1 MGCISFWLYHFPLY
15 YRQCDFDNSSL
26 LEISLVGIAIPVG
39 NLHHCKSPDHPYCCG
54 YLTTLTRTSTKPSNS
69 GEITQTREDNH
80 YSQTSRTKVFRAG
93 FLFVF
98 FKHSYNDFS
107 FSLSTHQPCTFF
119 YWQITALLHIIRRC
133 TVIRENRDRNQRDFW
148 ERRT

>member
-1 MGCISFWLYHFPLY
+1 MGCISFWLYHFPLH

-98 FKHSYNDFS
+98 LNTATMT
-107 FSLSTHQPCTFF
+107 SLSHCLPISLVPFF

-133 TVIRENRDRNQRDFW
+133 IVIRENRDRNQRDFW